1 MRMAL
6 GPHRI
11 RLVSARRGRGK
22 RITKP
27 PRKPCR
33 KPCPP
38 PHPFQIPTQRVFS
51 PICDRGLQPCVIVAS
66 PIYAPVR
73 DIRGVAPPRAR
84 PAFATPLSAKMRACG
99 APRICLIFEQIEKG
113 GSHPFSPSFRQCSL
127 PRTRVRLQNPRT
139 HAKDQAAQAHPPHR
153 DVKRDPQTEKEKR
166 MHAPTCG
173 VGRRPGEYRWKNE
186 CLLVLWFIRL
196 CRIRTIRT
204 GSRQP
209 PWYPPS
215 SLLSPSLPPS
225 LPVSHP
231 PGTTCS
237 SCSSLDATKSAALD
251 ACALVLAPAAT
262 TAYTSPRLR

>member
-84 PAFATPLSAKMRACG
+84 PAFATLF
-99 APRICLIFEQIEKG
+99 PRKCVPVGRLGFALFLIQIEKG
-113 GSHPFSPSFRQCSL
+113 GSPPFSPSFRQCSL
-127 PRTRVRLQNPRT
+127 PRTRVRLPNPRT
-139 HAKDQAAQAHPPHR
+139 HAKDRAAQAHLSHR
-153 DVKRDPQTEKEKR
+153 DK
-166 MHAPTCG
+166 G
-173 VGRRPGEYRWKNE
+173 VSE
-186 CLLVLWFIRL
+186 
-196 CRIRTIRT
+196 
-204 GSRQP
+204 
-209 PWYPPS
+209 
-215 SLLSPSLPPS
+215 
-225 LPVSHP
+225 
-231 PGTTCS
+231 
-237 SCSSLDATKSAALD
+237 
-251 ACALVLAPAAT
+251 
-262 TAYTSPRLR
+262 

>member
-1 MRMAL
+1 
-6 GPHRI
+6 
-11 RLVSARRGRGK
+11 
-22 RITKP
+22 
-27 PRKPCR
+27 
-33 KPCPP
+33 
-38 PHPFQIPTQRVFS
+38 
-51 PICDRGLQPCVIVAS
+51 
-66 PIYAPVR
+66 
-73 DIRGVAPPRAR
+73 
-84 PAFATPLSAKMRACG
+84 MRACG

>member
-1 MRMAL
+1 MAL

-38 PHPFQIPTQRVFS
+38 PHPFQVPTLRGVFAHLRPGS
-51 PICDRGLQPCVIVAS
+51 SAVRYCCKPKMPPCVTL
-66 PIYAPVR
+66 
-73 DIRGVAPPRAR
+73 RGVAPPRAR

-113 GSHPFSPSFRQCSL
+113 GSHPFSSSFRQCSL
-127 PRTRVRLQNPRT
+127 PRTRVRLPNPRT
-139 HAKDQAAQAHPPHR
+139 HAKDRAAQAHPPHR